1 MPAERI
7 PLQRTVAVVRE
18 DSIAVRPSRG
28 QLLGPLIELG
38 LALGAVGA
46 IVLWLNVLPL
56 LVLMLLLLVSLILG
70 PVAVL
75 GIVYNAIGSSFLME
89 RKKRS
94 ARWQQGFL
102 GMGIGTVDFVP
113 FQRIKRIEVT
123 GDYDDELASG
133 EVQDIVQW
141 TVVMVK
147 DNDRRLTIGSVA
159 AARPLA
165 DLGAERANRLATH
178 VATMAEVEVVP
189 AAIPDLGTV
198 EESPAPAPRPRRRR
212 RVRRVTPPPHEV

>member
-38 LALGAVGA
+38 LALAAVGA
-46 IVLWLNVLPL
+46 IVLWLNSLPL
-56 LVLMLLLLVSLILG
+56 FVLMLFLLVSLILG
-70 PVAVL
+70 PVGVL
-75 GIVYNAIGSSFLME
+75 GLVYNAIGSSFLME
-89 RKKRS
+89 RKKGS

-123 GDYDDELASG
+123 SDYDDELASG

-141 TVVMVK
+141 EVVMVK

-159 AARPLA
+159 AARSLA
-165 DLGAERANRLATH
+165 GLGAERANRLAEH
-178 VATMAEVEVVP
+178 IAAMAAAEVVRAELP
-189 AAIPDLGTV
+189 DSGAA
-198 EESPAPAPRPRRRR
+198 EETAAPARRPRRR
-212 RVRRVTPPPHEV
+212 RRVTPPPHEV